1 MKPILALALA
11 TLGLLGFQAQA
22 DDSKNENQAKVGMLV
37 GSYEIVSGEKGGEKT
52 TEDRMKDVRVMIA
65 ANAITT
71 FDKDKKMVYA
81 ATYKLDTSNTPW
93 KIMMTATL
101 TPVNGKGTKA
111 EGLIKMDGDRVHL
124 IYALP
129 GGVAPTDFK
138 TREKQQMFVLKK
150 SSKQ

>member
-1 MKPILALALA
+1 MIQKKE
-11 TLGLLGFQAQA
+11 GQAEA
-22 DDSKNENQAKVGMLV
+22 GMLV
-37 GSYEIVSGEKGGEKT
+37 GSYEIVSGEKGGKKT
-52 TEDRMKDVRVMIA
+52 TEDRLKDVHVQIA

-81 ATYKLDTSNTPW
+81 ATYKLNTSKKPW
-93 KIMMTATL
+93 RITMTATL
-101 TPVNGKGTKA
+101 TPVDGKGTKA
-111 EGLIKMDGDRVHL
+111 EGLIQMDGDRVQL

-129 GGVAPTDFK
+129 GGTAPTDFQ